1 MNRILTRKSLSHHL
15 MRFEI
20 STSLPLANVKP
31 GQYLVS
37 RFHEHKPWITLPV
50 VKIHAEKGTVV
61 VVSPVGEE
69 SIGPLS
75 LLTAGSSLNALHG
88 PCGDALR
95 IELFGSVV
103 CIAREGGI
111 VALLPVLSALREAG
125 NRVITLLSAST
136 DQGIL
141 FEDEVRA
148 LSHETV
154 VVTDDGSLGQKGS
167 IAGVAAQLWKGQTV
181 SQVFV
186 FGGAAAIRETH
197 GLAIRYQVPMQALMY
212 LDKAVE
218 SGLPGIFR
226 VSVCRSAG
234 GICVDGYNFNA
245 YYANF
250 EELVRRFEGLK
261 G

>member
-1 MNRILTRKSLSHHL
+1 MNRIVSKKSLSHHL

-20 STSLPLANVKP
+20 STSLPLSTVKP

-75 LLTAGSSLNALHG
+75 LLTAGSSLHALHG
-88 PCGDALR
+88 PCGDALC

-125 NRVITLLSAST
+125 NRVITLLSGAT
-136 DQGIL
+136 GQDIL
-141 FEDEVRA
+141 FEEEVRA

-154 VVTDDGSLGQKGS
+154 VVTNDGSMGLRGS
-167 IAGVAAQLWKGQTV
+167 IGTAAAGLWKGETV

-186 FGGAAAIRETH
+186 FGSVAAIRETH
-197 GLAIRYQVPMQALMY
+197 GLAIRYQVPMQAVMVM
-212 LDKAVE
+212 DKALD

-226 VSVCRSAG
+226 VNVCRSSG

-245 YYANF
+245 YYASF
-250 EELVRRFEGLK
+250 EEMSRRWERG
-261 G
+261 